1 MRAKEYLVMT
11 EAVNAGVRFGIRRAF
26 KHVENAPEVT
36 ESQMD
41 AIANEVMNSICEWFE
56 FSDTNHE

>member
-11 EAVNAGVRFGIRRAF
+11 EAVNSGVRFGVRRAF
-26 KHVENAPEVT
+26 KHIENAPEIT
-36 ESQMD
+36 ERQMD
-41 AIANEVMNSICEWFE
+41 TIADEIMNSICEWFE